1 MKNSNFWD
9 VKYIMTSL
17 KNDLIKNLP
26 HMVVVKKSN
35 YFCIV
40 STESMSTDDIKH
52 TTKLYF

>member
-1 MKNSNFWD
+1 
-9 VKYIMTSL
+9 MTSL

-26 HMVVVKKSN
+26 HMVVVKMIN

-52 TTKLYF
+52 MTKLYF